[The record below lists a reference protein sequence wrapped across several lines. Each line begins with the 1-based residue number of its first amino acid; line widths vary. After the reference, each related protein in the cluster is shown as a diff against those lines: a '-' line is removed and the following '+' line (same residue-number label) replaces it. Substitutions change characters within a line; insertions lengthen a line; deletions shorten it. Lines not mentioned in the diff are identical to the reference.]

1 MPGYNPGMP
10 RWSACCCAPN
20 RAYSAA
26 ARRPRSRARFRKV
39 HDSAPV
45 RDYQAE
51 FIDFAIRNK
60 VLQFGE
66 FALKSGRASPYF
78 FNSGLFN
85 DGGSIGQ
92 LGTFY
97 MRAIEHAGMQF
108 DMLFGPAYKGI
119 PLVTAV
125 AIAYARER
133 ARPLPYSFNRKEEK
147 DHGEGGV
154 VAGAPLHG
162 AVLIIDDV
170 ITAGTSIHYSI
181 DLIQRHGARAT
192 AVVIALD
199 RQERG
204 QDNADISAIEEIE
217 RRYGIPV
224 VPIITLD
231 NLIEFLRKDPGY
243 STELAEILRYRSEYG
258 I

>member
-1 MPGYNPGMP
+1 M
-10 RWSACCCAPN
+10 
-20 RAYSAA
+20 
-26 ARRPRSRARFRKV
+26 
-39 HDSAPV
+39 

-66 FALKSGRASPYF
+66 FTLKSGRTSPYF

-85 DGGSIGQ
+85 DGSSIEQ

-97 MRAIEHAGMQF
+97 MQAIEDAGLQF

-119 PLVTAV
+119 PLATAV
-125 AIAYARER
+125 AIAYSRELGR
-133 ARPLPYSFNRKEEK
+133 SLPYSFNRKEEK

-154 VAGAPLHG
+154 VAGAPLRG
-162 AVLIIDDV
+162 SVLVIDDV
-170 ITAGTSIHYSI
+170 ITAGTSVHHSI
-181 DLIQRHGARAT
+181 DLIQRHDASAA

-204 QDNADISAIEEIE
+204 RDNADISAIEEIE

-224 VPIITLD
+224 VPIATLD
-231 NLIEFLRKDPGY
+231 NLVEFLRRQPEY
-243 STELAEILRYRSEYG
+243 SRELEKVTRYQAAYG

>member
-1 MPGYNPGMP
+1 M
-10 RWSACCCAPN
+10 
-20 RAYSAA
+20 
-26 ARRPRSRARFRKV
+26 
-39 HDSAPV
+39 

-51 FIDFAIRNK
+51 FIDFAIRHK

-66 FALKSGRASPYF
+66 FTLKSGRASPYF

-85 DGGSIGQ
+85 DGSSIGQ

-97 MRAIEHAGMQF
+97 LRAIEHAGLRF

-125 AIAYARER
+125 AIAYAQERE
-133 ARPLPYSFNRKEEK
+133 RPLPYSFNRKEEK

-170 ITAGTSIHYSI
+170 ITAGTSVHSSI
-181 DLIQRHGARAT
+181 DLIQRHDARPA

-204 QDNADISAIEEIE
+204 RDDAEISAIEEIE

-231 NLIEFLRKDPGY
+231 DLIKFLQQQPEY
-243 STELAEILRYRSEYG
+243 SKELEKVTRYRKEYG

>member
-1 MPGYNPGMP
+1 MEQ
-10 RWSACCCAPN
+10 
-20 RAYSAA
+20 
-26 ARRPRSRARFRKV
+26 
-39 HDSAPV
+39 
-45 RDYQAE
+45 YQKE

-60 VLQFGE
+60 ALQFGR
-66 FALKSGRASPYF
+66 FTLNSGRSSPYF

-85 DGGSIGQ
+85 DGASIRL

-97 MRAIEHAGMQF
+97 MQAIEHAGLQF

-125 AIAYARER
+125 AIAYSNEHGRS
-133 ARPLPYSFNRKEEK
+133 LPYCFNRKEEK
-147 DHGEGGV
+147 DHGEGGIV
-154 VAGAPLHG
+154 TGTPPHG
-162 AVLIIDDV
+162 AVLVIDDV
-170 ITAGTSIHYSI
+170 ITAGTSVHLSI
-181 DLIQRHGARAT
+181 ELIQSHGARTA

-204 QDNADISAIEEIE
+204 RNAADSSAIEEIE

-224 VPIITLD
+224 VPIISLD
-231 NLIEFLRKDPGY
+231 NLVEFLRQQPEY
-243 STELAEILRYRSEYG
+243 STELEAVFRYRSEFG

>member
-1 MPGYNPGMP
+1 M
-10 RWSACCCAPN
+10 
-20 RAYSAA
+20 
-26 ARRPRSRARFRKV
+26 
-39 HDSAPV
+39 

-51 FIDFAIRNK
+51 FIDFAIRHK

-66 FALKSGRASPYF
+66 FTLKSGRASPYF

-85 DGGSIGQ
+85 DGSSIGQ

-97 MRAIEHAGMQF
+97 LRAIEHAGLRF

-125 AIAYARER
+125 AIAYAQERE
-133 ARPLPYSFNRKEEK
+133 RPLPYSFNRKEEK

-154 VAGAPLHG
+154 VAGAPLQG
-162 AVLIIDDV
+162 SVLIIDDV
-170 ITAGTSIHYSI
+170 ITAGTSVHYSI
-181 DLIQRHGARAT
+181 DLIQSHDARPA

-204 QDNADISAIEEIE
+204 RDNADISAIEEIE

-231 NLIEFLRKDPGY
+231 DLIKFLQQQPEY
-243 STELAEILRYRSEYG
+243 SKELEKVTRYRKEYG

>member
-1 MPGYNPGMP
+1 M
-10 RWSACCCAPN
+10 RE
-20 RAYSAA
+20 
-26 ARRPRSRARFRKV
+26 
-39 HDSAPV
+39 
-45 RDYQAE
+45 YQAE

-66 FALKSGRASPYF
+66 FTLKSGRASPYF

-97 MRAIEHAGMQF
+97 MRAIEHAGLQF

-119 PLVTAV
+119 PLVTSV

-170 ITAGTSIHYSI
+170 ITAGTSVHYSI
-181 DLIQRHGARAT
+181 DLIQRHGARPA

-204 QDNADISAIEEIE
+204 RDDDAASAIEEVE

-231 NLIEFLRKDPGY
+231 DLVVYLRRQPEY
-243 STELAEILRYRSEYG
+243 SKELEKVIRYRKEYG

>member
-1 MPGYNPGMP
+1 M
-10 RWSACCCAPN
+10 RE
-20 RAYSAA
+20 
-26 ARRPRSRARFRKV
+26 
-39 HDSAPV
+39 
-45 RDYQAE
+45 YQAE

-66 FALKSGRASPYF
+66 FTLKSGRASPYF

-92 LGTFY
+92 LGVFY
-97 MRAIEHAGMQF
+97 LRAIEQAGLQF

-125 AIAYARER
+125 AIAYAQER

-154 VAGAPLHG
+154 IAGAPLHG
-162 AVLIIDDV
+162 SVLVIDDV
-170 ITAGTSIHYSI
+170 ITAGTSVHHSF
-181 DLIQRHGARAT
+181 DLIQRHGARPA

-204 QDNADISAIEEIE
+204 RDDAEISAIKEIE

-224 VPIITLD
+224 VPIVTLD
-231 NLIEFLRKDPGY
+231 DLIEFLRECPGD
-243 STELAEILRYRSEYG
+243 SAELAEIIRYRTEFG

>member
-1 MPGYNPGMP
+1 MG
-10 RWSACCCAPN
+10 
-20 RAYSAA
+20 
-26 ARRPRSRARFRKV
+26 RRPHSRARPRKV

-45 RDYQAE
+45 RDYQAD

-66 FALKSGRASPYF
+66 FTLKSGRASPYF

-85 DGGSIGQ
+85 DGSSIEQ

-97 MRAIEHAGMQF
+97 MQAIEDAGLQF

-119 PLVTAV
+119 PLATAV
-125 AIAYARER
+125 AIAYSRELGR
-133 ARPLPYSFNRKEEK
+133 SLPYSFNRKEEK

-162 AVLIIDDV
+162 SVLVIDDV
-170 ITAGTSIHYSI
+170 ITAGTSVHYSI
-181 DLIQRHGARAT
+181 DLIQRHDASAA

-204 QDNADISAIEEIE
+204 RDNADISAIEEIE

-224 VPIITLD
+224 VPIATLD
-231 NLIEFLRKDPGY
+231 NLVEFLRRQPEY
-243 STELAEILRYRSEYG
+243 SKELEKVVRYREKYG

>member
-1 MPGYNPGMP
+1 M
-10 RWSACCCAPN
+10 
-20 RAYSAA
+20 
-26 ARRPRSRARFRKV
+26 
-39 HDSAPV
+39 

-51 FIDFAIRNK
+51 FIDFAIRHK

-66 FALKSGRASPYF
+66 FTLKSGRASPYF

-85 DGGSIGQ
+85 DGSSIGQ

-97 MRAIEHAGMQF
+97 LRAIEHAGLQF

-125 AIAYARER
+125 AIAYAQERE
-133 ARPLPYSFNRKEEK
+133 RPLPYSFNRKEEK

-154 VAGAPLHG
+154 VAGAPLQG
-162 AVLIIDDV
+162 SVLIIDDV
-170 ITAGTSIHYSI
+170 ITAGTSVHYSI
-181 DLIQRHGARAT
+181 DLIQSHDAQPA

-204 QDNADISAIEEIE
+204 RDNADRSAMEGIE

-231 NLIEFLRKDPGY
+231 DLIKFLQQQPEY
-243 STELAEILRYRSEYG
+243 SKELEKVTRYRKEYG

>member
-1 MPGYNPGMP
+1 MAFNVIIFIISLY
-10 RWSACCCAPN
+10 
-20 RAYSAA
+20 
-26 ARRPRSRARFRKV
+26 
-39 HDSAPV
+39 
-45 RDYQAE
+45 YQASLPHRRQMVRMILE
-51 FIDFAIRNK
+51 KYQHDFIDFAIRNK

-66 FALKSGRASPYF
+66 FTLKSGRASPYF

-85 DGGSIGQ
+85 DGSSIEQ

-97 MRAIEHAGMQF
+97 MLAIEDAGLQF

-119 PLVTAV
+119 PLATAV
-125 AIAYARER
+125 AIAYSRELGR
-133 ARPLPYSFNRKEEK
+133 SLPYSFNRKEEK

-181 DLIQRHGARAT
+181 DLIQRHGARPA
-192 AVVIALD
+192 AVMTALD

-204 QDNADISAIEEIE
+204 RDDAGTSAIEEIE

-231 NLIEFLRKDPGY
+231 DLIEFLRRHPEYTK
-243 STELAEILRYRSEYG
+243 ELEKVTRYQAAYG

>member
-1 MPGYNPGMP
+1 M
-10 RWSACCCAPN
+10 
-20 RAYSAA
+20 
-26 ARRPRSRARFRKV
+26 
-39 HDSAPV
+39 

-60 VLQFGE
+60 VLHFGE
-66 FALKSGRASPYF
+66 FTLKSGRTSPYF

-85 DGGSIGQ
+85 DGSSIEQ

-97 MRAIEHAGMQF
+97 MQAIEDAGLQF
-108 DMLFGPAYKGI
+108 NMLFGPAYKGI
-119 PLVTAV
+119 PLATAV
-125 AIAYARER
+125 AIAYSRELGR
-133 ARPLPYSFNRKEEK
+133 SLPYSFNRKEEK

-181 DLIQRHGARAT
+181 DLIQRHGARPA

-204 QDNADISAIEEIE
+204 RDDAGTSAIEEIE

-231 NLIEFLRKDPGY
+231 DLIEFLRRHPEYTK
-243 STELAEILRYRSEYG
+243 ELEKVTRYRTAYG
-258 I
+258 IQEPPIKQEFP

>member
-1 MPGYNPGMP
+1 M
-10 RWSACCCAPN
+10 
-20 RAYSAA
+20 
-26 ARRPRSRARFRKV
+26 
-39 HDSAPV
+39 

-66 FALKSGRASPYF
+66 FTLKSGRASPYF

-85 DGGSIGQ
+85 DGSSIGQ

-97 MRAIEHAGMQF
+97 LRAIEHAGLPF

-154 VAGAPLHG
+154 VAGASLHG
-162 AVLIIDDV
+162 SVLVIDDV

-181 DLIQRHGARAT
+181 ELIRRHGARAA

-204 QDNADISAIEEIE
+204 RDDAEISAIEEIE
-217 RRYGIPV
+217 RCYEIPV
-224 VPIITLD
+224 VPIVTLD
-231 NLIEFLRKDPGY
+231 NLVEFLQGQPEY
-243 STELAEILRYRSEYG
+243 SEQLGKVIRYREEYG